1 MPEKTQYI
9 CSILHDH
16 DMTIQWKFTI
26 LHQKMRFLTSE
37 NIMYGTRW
45 LCFKTDEKKLIRLTW
60 CWKGRCHYWK
70 IGKLP
75 RRQLFFL
82 HLQAQT
88 QLRVSENLR
97 PLAYIYTH
105 TYTYTYIYIYIF
117 TCTYIY
123 IYILYIY
130 IYVLHIY
137 MCVYYIHICI
147 YIYICMYSYMYL
159 WRISVHLKSRHIM
172 LFTNEFKCM
181 SIHVANH
188 FLLIGTYLD
197 RRTALSL
204 GVCHIC
210 IYVHTCFVYSERER
224 ERELLYLYI

>member
-97 PLAYIYTH
+97 PLAYIY
-105 TYTYTYIYIYIF
+105 IYIYDGISWIVKIMNCENYELWKLWIVYEIF
-117 TCTYIY
+117 NRALSVKSIS
-123 IYILYIY
+123 IWWILYWSVDTWCELSKEI
-130 IYVLHIY
+130 
-137 MCVYYIHICI
+137 VYYAD
-147 YIYICMYSYMYL
+147 S
-159 WRISVHLKSRHIM
+159 S
-172 LFTNEFKCM
+172 
-181 SIHVANH
+181 
-188 FLLIGTYLD
+188 
-197 RRTALSL
+197 
-204 GVCHIC
+204 
-210 IYVHTCFVYSERER
+210 
-224 ERELLYLYI
+224 